1 MRLLFLQCSFT
12 QATSWLAIVLC
23 VNSLSVHTEKSEP
36 FVTSS
41 CCVEAAWLLFPCFV
55 GCRVVFDN
63 ESDATSTL
71 ITVDSANKA
80 GCLLQVVQLL
90 TDLDLVISKA
100 HISSDGGWFVDG
112 ASLPFPRLV
121 LSSRLVPCRRLALGM
136 SSASSKPSRF

>member
-1 MRLLFLQCSFT
+1 MNAFSY
-12 QATSWLAIVLC
+12 
-23 VNSLSVHTEKSEP
+23 
-36 FVTSS
+36 
-41 CCVEAAWLLFPCFV
+41 

-63 ESDATSTL
+63 ESDPVSTL

-112 ASLPFPRLV
+112 TCPPALLEQRSPQ
-121 LSSRLVPCRRLALGM
+121 LSPALSGTRSTAM
-136 SSASSKPSRF
+136 